1 MSVSDEVFQR
11 ARAVGQ
17 LTLARSAPFGER
29 CYEPVHNWED
39 SFREELINFLDW
51 LSDTQMPEVTN
62 PLYEQI
68 DEGTKPTEA
77 FYSLLFRSK
86 CQMRQHKVLVEDI
99 FNRWLKSEE

>member
-17 LTLARSAPFGER
+17 LTLARSASGYIP
-29 CYEPVHNWED
+29 HDWED
-39 SFREELINFLDW
+39 SFQEELINFLDW

-77 FYSLLFRSK
+77 FYSLLFLSK
-86 CQMRQHKVLVEDI
+86 CQMRRHKVLVEDI